1 MSSLRTTAVPS
12 RTAPRERAAWRSL
25 AILPVVW
32 AWALTL
38 EPALLGLLIAP
49 SGPGVAIGLAALVAF
64 VARTPSKIVLVD
76 RRRHRHLPR
85 TATAARIAGVE
96 IAIIVVLAA
105 IATATGVRSFWIPLL
120 IAAPLVSVQLWFDMR
135 SRSRRLVPELAG
147 TIGIASVAAA
157 IVLAGGGTVTVAVG
171 AWMLMAARAVA
182 SLPFVRYQLS
192 RKSSRP
198 QPRWP
203 AELAELV
210 GTVLVVVG
218 AVLGWISWPAVA
230 VIVALVVVQM
240 VLARVPS
247 PRAAILGAVQL
258 VVGLGLVVVA
268 GLTMG

>member
-1 MSSLRTTAVPS
+1 MTSPGTAA
-12 RTAPRERAAWRSL
+12 APAARERATWRSV
-25 AILPVVW
+25 AVPTEHGG
-32 AWALTL
+32 WALTL

-49 SGPGVAIGLAALVAF
+49 SGAGVAIGIAALF
-64 VARTPSKIVLVD
+64 GFMARTPSKVVLVD
-76 RRRHRHLPR
+76 RWRRRRLPR
-85 TATAARIAGVE
+85 TTTAARIAVAE
-96 IAIIVVLAA
+96 IVAIVVLLAV
-105 IATATGVRSFWIPLL
+105 ATASGVRSFWIPLL
-120 IAAPLVSVQLWFDMR
+120 IAAPLVTVQLWFDMR
-135 SRSRRLVPELAG
+135 SRSRRLAPELAG

-157 IVLAGGGTVTVAVG
+157 IVLAGGGAVAVAVG

-192 RKSSRP
+192 RMSSRP

-210 GTVLVVVG
+210 GILAAVVG
-218 AVLGWISWPAVA
+218 AALGWISWPAVA
-230 VIVALVVVQM
+230 VLVGMVVLQM

-247 PRAAILGAVQL
+247 PRAAVVGVIQL